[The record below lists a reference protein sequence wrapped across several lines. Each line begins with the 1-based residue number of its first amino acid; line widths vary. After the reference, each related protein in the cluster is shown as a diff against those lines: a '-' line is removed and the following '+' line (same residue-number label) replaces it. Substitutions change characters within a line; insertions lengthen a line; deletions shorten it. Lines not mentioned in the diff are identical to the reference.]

1 MVHWK
6 VVKSKSKKM
15 WMVQWEA
22 MKSESEEMQ
31 SVKSALKNYEK
42 WK

>member
-15 WMVQWEA
+15 RMVQWEA